1 MSGSVFSKTY
11 ATMDHKL
18 GRVGTAAAATAT
30 GAAVGAAGAHLTS
43 RSIPMGAAIGAGIGL
58 AAEEAGRFMIDQDE
72 YKSLRAEKTQ
82 ADVIRLMKELGID
95 KIEIELKRVS

>member
-1 MSGSVFSKTY
+1 MSGSFVSKSY
-11 ATMDHKL
+11 ATMDHHL

-43 RSIPMGAAIGAGIGL
+43 RSLPMGAAVGGAVGL
-58 AAEEAGRFMIDQDE
+58 AAEEAGRLLVDSEE
-72 YKSLRAEKTQ
+72 YKSLRAEKTRE
-82 ADVIRLMKELGID
+82 DVIRLMKELGID